1 MITECLT
8 GAALFLEGGVGSK
21 DRAPGPGGVHIF
33 GGHREH
39 SGECTSG
46 EHDTGLGAPFSSVR
60 LGLPRHQ
67 AQLGAHRRLGALK
80 FWNSTLSTRRR
91 ESDEG
96 PDRRVPE
103 RRGAKRQKE
112 EQGRCRVVRRN
123 ALRGN
128 AGIRRRAWG
137 G

>member
-1 MITECLT
+1 MSAAKTEPLALVGFTYLGAT
-8 GAALFLEGGVGSK
+8 GSTLGSAQVGSTTQ
-21 DRAPGPGGVHIF
+21 GW
-33 GGHREH
+33 
-39 SGECTSG
+39 
-46 EHDTGLGAPFSSVR
+46 GAPFSSVR

-67 AQLGAHRRLGALK
+67 GQLGAHRRSGALK
-80 FWNSTLSTRRR
+80 LWNSTLSTRRR
-91 ESDEG
+91 ESDED

-128 AGIRRRAWG
+128 AGIRRRTWG
-137 G
+137 GGEPSAVFSAAQ